1 MEMYVAPMSEDGE
14 VAIPETVRRRLGI
27 EDERSVVFVVRDDG
41 SVEIRRKV
49 LSLDDVFGSLPART
63 GMSDDF
69 DVEIKAAMEEHFAE
83 KYKHFK

>member
-1 MEMYVAPMSEDGE
+1 MKTYVAPMSEDGE

-41 SVEIRRKV
+41 VVELRRPS
-49 LSLDDVFGSLPART
+49 LSLDDVFGSLPALP
-63 GMSDDF
+63 GMSEDF